1 MNIPENLKYTN
12 SDEWVAVDGKVATLG
27 VTDYAQDQLSDVVF
41 VEVTVSVGDAIK
53 KQEHVATIESVKAA
67 ADVNSP
73 VSGKVLEINES
84 LPDTPELVNSDPF
97 GKAWMIKLEL
107 SDPAELAN
115 LMDAK
120 AYANFCENRGH

>member
-12 SDEWVAVDGKVATLG
+12 SDEWIAVDGKVATLG

-41 VEVTVSVGDAIK
+41 VEVTVSVGDMVK

-73 VSGKVLEINES
+73 ISGKVIAINEA
-84 LPDTPELVNSDPF
+84 LPDTPEQVNSDPF
-97 GKAWMIKLEL
+97 GKAWMVKIEL
-107 SDPAELAN
+107 ADPAELAN

-120 AYANFCENRGH
+120 AYTDFCANRGH